1 MTSLGLNKD
10 LLCISEL
17 TPLPLN
23 LWIFELSLLD
33 LLKVPRCI
41 SELSLPD
48 ILYIRLVLLIA
59 PICISDIALLVFLCS
74 PKLTPLALPLGV
86 YELTLLP
93 STSCIS
99 ELLLLLLI
107 APLWISEELPILD
120 YFLCVLEL
128 PLLALLEM
136 TL

>member
-33 LLKVPRCI
+33 LLNVPLYI

-74 PKLTPLALPLGV
+74 PKLALPLGV
-86 YELTLLP
+86 YELMLLP
-93 STSCIS
+93 STNCIS

-107 APLWISEELPILD
+107 APLWISEEIL
-120 YFLCVLEL
+120 FLCVLEL
-128 PLLALLEM
+128 PLLALLLLTLALLEM